1 MIKRQKYN
9 TRKFQDEDGNTFDS
23 KREYLRYQYLL
34 QQESSGN
41 ITDLKRQSKWE
52 LIPELRDPQT
62 NKILQRATYYFSDFS
77 YLKEGILVVEDVK
90 ISPKM
95 IPQDYR
101 LKEKM
106 FFYRYKFPIRRV
118 YDPEEEI

>member
-1 MIKRQKYN
+1 MVKRQKYN

-34 QQESSGN
+34 QQEASGN

>member
-34 QQESSGN
+34 QQEASGN